1 MHGVVKRWGGSLA
14 IRLDPEESRR
24 EGLKEG
30 MEVDIDV
37 HVPPVDFSTMP
48 TVHDL
53 PDAARRHDELLYGD
67 APPPP
72 GSRRRP

>member
-30 MEVDIDV
+30 MEVEIDV
-37 HVPPVDFSTMP
+37 KTPGVDFSTLP
-48 TVHDL
+48 TFRDL
-53 PDAARRHDELLYGD
+53 PDAARRHDELLYGRD
-67 APPPP
+67 PLAPP
-72 GSRRRP
+72 GR